1 MSEEINGT
9 TTTVDQT
16 ETVDTQNEKTV
27 DVESN
32 ADSDKHGRTFTRAEM
47 GKMLAAERTKWE
59 AEQATALEQ
68 AKSEGERLAK
78 LTKDERAREEEAK
91 RIADLEKREQDI
103 AEREM
108 KLATQSLLADEGLP
122 QKFLDHV
129 LAPTAEEVKAKITAL
144 RDVFDSEVEKRV
156 NERLVQ
162 SAPRRGTTTGITKEQ
177 IMAIEDTDKRQA
189 AIAENIN
196 LFRKG

>member
-16 ETVDTQNEKTV
+16 EAVDTQNEKAV

-91 RIADLEKREQDI
+91 RIAELEKREQDI

-122 QKFLDHV
+122 QEFLEHV

>member
-9 TTTVDQT
+9 TTAVDQT
-16 ETVDTQNEKTV
+16 ETVDTQNEKAV

-32 ADSDKHGRTFTRAEM
+32 ADSEKHERTFTRAEI

-91 RIADLEKREQDI
+91 RIAELEKRERVI

-108 KLATQSLLADEGLP
+108 KLATQSLLVDEGLP
-122 QKFLDHV
+122 QEFLEHV

-162 SAPRRGTTTGITKEQ
+162 SAPRRGATTGITKEQ
-177 IMAIEDTDKRQA
+177 IMAIEDTGKRQA

>member
-9 TTTVDQT
+9 TITVDQT

-91 RIADLEKREQDI
+91 RIAELEKREQDI

-122 QKFLDHV
+122 QEFLEHV

-162 SAPRRGTTTGITKEQ
+162 SAPRRGTTTEITKEQ

>member
-1 MSEEINGT
+1 MSEENNGT

-32 ADSDKHGRTFTRAEM
+32 ADSEKHERTFTRTEI
-47 GKMLAAERTKWE
+47 GKMLAAERAKWE

-91 RIADLEKREQDI
+91 RIAELEKREQDI

-122 QKFLDHV
+122 QEFLDHV

-144 RDVFDSEVEKRV
+144 RNVFDSEVEKRV

-189 AIAENIN
+189 MIAENIN

>member
-16 ETVDTQNEKTV
+16 ETVDTQNEKAA

-32 ADSDKHGRTFTRAEM
+32 SDSDEHKRTFTRAEI

-91 RIADLEKREQDI
+91 RIAELEKRERVI

-122 QKFLDHV
+122 QEFLDHV